1 MIVRVT
7 ASDDDVVSARD
18 GVNDLAFDAA
28 MGMATIAGIGTGSPR
43 FDTLYRQV
51 LADYTES
58 AKYLL
63 YFMHLGVTSVKL
75 QMETGAIKLVVPTNP
90 AGLEPDMV
98 AEQIL
103 KLARPIAA
111 CLLHVFSVGD
121 KLLISDNEL
130 DMLEDG
136 YESLGIDF
144 NITQLDYNTFRGS
157 ENE

>member
-7 ASDDDVVSARD
+7 ASDDDVVSARE

-28 MGMATIAGIGTGSPR
+28 LGMATIAGIGTGSPR

-51 LADYTES
+51 LTDYTES

-75 QMETGAIKLVVPTNP
+75 QMETGAIKLVVPASP
-90 AGLEPDMV
+90 DEMRADMV

-121 KLLISDNEL
+121 RLLIADTEL
-130 DMLEDG
+130 YMLENG
-136 YESLGIDF
+136 YDTLGIDF
-144 NITQLDYNTFRGS
+144 NITQLDYNTYKGE

>member
-7 ASDDDVVSARD
+7 ASDDDVSSARE

-28 MGMATIAGIGTGSPR
+28 LGMATISGIGTGSPR

-51 LADYTES
+51 LTDYTES

-75 QMETGAIKLVVPTNP
+75 QMETGAIKLVVPASP
-90 AGLEPDMV
+90 DGMRADMV

-121 KLLISDNEL
+121 RLLIADTEL

-136 YESLGIDF
+136 SDTLGIDF
-144 NITQLDYNTFRGS
+144 NITQLDYNTYKEE